1 MGAAMKPHRLPFP
14 AFALALLAGVALCA
28 DEPAP
33 LTTCAE
39 VRALSSV
46 DAAKARP
53 ARLSGV
59 VTFATQT
66 PPLLF
71 VQDDTG
77 VPLTYFDQSKWTL
90 EPYGNYV
97 PPISIFSQR
106 YQPKMRELFVK
117 AKAPKIDFGIGYR
130 HRPNETGLLVARK
143 KS

>member
-1 MGAAMKPHRLPFP
+1 MKMGAAMKPHRLPFP

-77 VPLTYFDQSKWTL
+77 AV
-90 EPYGNYV
+90 V
-97 PPISIFSQR
+97 
-106 YQPKMRELFVK
+106 
-117 AKAPKIDFGIGYR
+117 A
-130 HRPNETGLLVARK
+130 TGLRDKQFRTDFKIGSLVEIEGVTSGVASGITGRR
-143 KS
+143 S